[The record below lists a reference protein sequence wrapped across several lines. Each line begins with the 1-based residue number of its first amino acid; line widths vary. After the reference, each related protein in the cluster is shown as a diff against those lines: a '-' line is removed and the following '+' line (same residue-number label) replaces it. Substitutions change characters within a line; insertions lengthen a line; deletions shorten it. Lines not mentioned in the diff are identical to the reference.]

1 LEFNDF
7 SLCSSR
13 LHPQKRFRFEYSC
26 RRILGRSH
34 RELICM
40 RLTSLNIAIPTVSHS
55 SWKRQHDL
63 GLLLLFLLGMTLFC
77 VPRLNESIWQDEWW
91 SLYHSGS
98 GIYGPIGLDAVWSRV
113 ITQDPLNAPAYYLV
127 LNVWHSLVG
136 SSLFGLRALSMFA
149 GLLAVAMTYRIGR
162 DLFNRQIA
170 LYAVVIIGAQATTLH
185 YMHELR
191 GYTLVLLMAT
201 FVIWGYWNIVSRR
214 RTGLFPYFILF
225 IGVTGI
231 LYTHYLASF
240 LLAAVAL
247 YHLLFIPKNRHWF
260 RVPLVMGLA
269 ALLFLPQLPTL
280 LNTINN
286 LDSYGWW
293 LDLLHY
299 SSSEVVILMLRRF
312 SNENAGLLLLLLVS
326 GIFLRTAHRKSYRF
340 IAITFI
346 SAFALLLITN
356 FLLAFVIGIQYLFFL
371 LPLVALLSAFGIAY
385 LARIFPIPLI
395 LGLWIVFGIWG
406 SLDGENL
413 TWYMPGH
420 PPILYQEMFQSLKDR
435 AEAGDLA
442 LFATPEGI
450 YRADA
455 YEGLLDYYLKPLGI
469 NTAIA
474 LSGYATP
481 DEFYYEQAATAVTDM
496 ERVWLIYDET
506 QRPWR
511 VGPLEERVLPEAGL
525 VSCGNFGEY
534 PPVNLS
540 LWVRPLLKPTLELTG
555 ITGTLVNVSET
566 QDQLEVSMVWDAP
579 TLPSDRFSFGVYL
592 FNEQGES
599 VAQTDDALPVE
610 RLQCK
615 TVAID
620 TSELPKGQYT
630 LQTAVYDY
638 RTLERVDDALV
649 TFDNITLR

>member
-1 LEFNDF
+1 
-7 SLCSSR
+7 
-13 LHPQKRFRFEYSC
+13 
-26 RRILGRSH
+26 
-34 RELICM
+34 M
-40 RLTSLNIAIPTVSHS
+40 RLSSLNIATPAASPS
-55 SWKRQHDL
+55 LWKRQYDL
-63 GLLLLFLLGMTLFC
+63 GLLLLLLLGITLFC

-98 GIYGPIGLDAVWSRV
+98 GIYGPIELDGVWSRV

-149 GLLAVAMTYRIGR
+149 GLLAITMTYRIGV

-170 LYAVVIIGAQATTLH
+170 LYGAVVIGAQATTLH

-191 GYTLVLLMAT
+191 GYTLVLLMST
-201 FVIWGYWNIVSRR
+201 FVIWGYWHVVNKR
-214 RTGLFPYFILF
+214 GLFAYIVLF
-225 IGVTGI
+225 IGVLGI

-247 YHLLFIPKNRHWF
+247 YHLLFVPKNRHWF

-299 SSSEVVILMLRRF
+299 SSPDVVILMLRRF
-312 SNENAGLLLLLLVS
+312 SNENVGLLLLLLIS
-326 GIFLRTAHRKSYRF
+326 GIFITTADHKSYRF

-346 SAFALLLITN
+346 SAFTILLIAN
-356 FLLAFVIGIQYLFFL
+356 FLLEFVVGIQYLFFL

-385 LARIFPIPLI
+385 LARIFPLPLI

-406 SLDGENL
+406 SLDRENV

-420 PPILYQEMFQSLKDR
+420 PPIAYQEMFQSLKDR
-435 AEAGDLA
+435 AETDDLA

-455 YEGLLDYYLKPLGI
+455 YEGLLDYYLKPLGM

-481 DEFYYEQAATAVTDM
+481 DDYYYEQAAQTVANM
-496 ERVWLIYDET
+496 PRVWLIYDET

-525 VSCGNFGEY
+525 FSCGNFRQY

-540 LWVRPLLKPTLELTG
+540 LWVRPTLEPTLELTG
-555 ITGTLVNVSET
+555 ITGTLVNVEEA
-566 QDQLEVSMVWDAP
+566 QDQLEVSVVWDAT
-579 TLPSDRFSFGVYL
+579 TLPPDRFSFGLYL
-592 FNEQGES
+592 FNQQGEAI
-599 VAQTDDALPVE
+599 AQADGALPVE
-610 RLQCK
+610 GVQCE
-615 TVAID
+615 TLTID
-620 TSELPKGQYT
+620 ISPLPAGQYS

-649 TFDNITLR
+649 TLETITLR